1 MASGAWLRVVV
12 TSTAVV
18 VAEGRRNISS
28 GGPFEASVG
37 YSRAV
42 AIGDSCW
49 VAGTTDAG
57 PDGRSAHPDDAGAQ
71 ARAIL
76 AIAERALGEAGFGL
90 ADVVRT
96 RRVVVRPEDID
107 AVTAAH
113 GEAFRSIRPVAT
125 LVLVAAL
132 LDPSFLVEI
141 ELEARRA

>member
-1 MASGAWLRVVV
+1 VASRAWLTVLL
-12 TSTAVV
+12 
-18 VAEGRRNISS
+18 AERRRNISS
-28 GGPFEASVG
+28 GGSLEASVG

-57 PDGRSAHPDDAGAQ
+57 PDGRSTHPDDAGAQ
-71 ARAIL
+71 ARAIF
-76 AIAERALGEAGFGL
+76 AIAERAMGEAGFGL

-96 RRVVVRPEDID
+96 RMFVVRPEDVA

-113 GEAFRSIRPVAT
+113 GEVLRSIRPVAT
-125 LVLVAAL
+125 LVLVAGL
-132 LDPSFLVEI
+132 MDPSFLVEI

>member
-1 MASGAWLRVVV
+1 MASGAWL
-12 TSTAVV
+12 TSVV
-18 VAEGRRNISS
+18 VAERRRNISS
-28 GGPFEASVG
+28 GGPFEGSVG

-71 ARAIL
+71 ARAIF

-90 ADVVRT
+90 VDVVRT
-96 RRVVVRPEDID
+96 RMFVVRPADIA

-113 GEAFRSIRPVAT
+113 GDVFRSIRPVAT

-132 LDPSFLVEI
+132 MDPSFLVEI

>member
-1 MASGAWLRVVV
+1 MASRAWLTVLL
-12 TSTAVV
+12 
-18 VAEGRRNISS
+18 AERRRNISS
-28 GGPFEASVG
+28 GGSLEASVG

-57 PDGRSAHPDDAGAQ
+57 PDGRSTHPDDAGAQ
-71 ARAIL
+71 ARAIF
-76 AIAERALGEAGFGL
+76 AIAERALGESGFGL

-96 RRVVVRPEDID
+96 RMFVVRPEDIA
-107 AVTAAH
+107 AVTAAY
-113 GEAFRSIRPVAT
+113 GDVFRSIRPVAT

-132 LDPSFLVEI
+132 MDPSFLVEI

>member
-1 MASGAWLRVVV
+1 VASRACLRVVV
-12 TSTAVV
+12 GLTSFP
-18 VAEGRRNISS
+18 VAERRRNISS

-57 PDGRSAHPDDAGAQ
+57 PDGRSAHPGDAGAQ
-71 ARAIL
+71 ARAIF

-96 RRVVVRPEDID
+96 RMFVVRPEDVA

-113 GEAFRSIRPVAT
+113 GKVFRSIRPVAT
-125 LVLVAAL
+125 LVLVAGL
-132 LDPSFLVEI
+132 MDPSLLVEI
-141 ELEARRA
+141 EFEARRA

>member
-1 MASGAWLRVVV
+1 
-12 TSTAVV
+12 
-18 VAEGRRNISS
+18 VAETRRNISS

-42 AIGDSCW
+42 AVGESCW

-57 PDGRSAHPDDAGAQ
+57 PDGRSAHPGDAGAQ
-71 ARAIL
+71 ARAIFE
-76 AIAERALGEAGFGL
+76 IASAALDEAGFLL

-96 RRVVVRPEDID
+96 RMFVVRHGDVA

-113 GEAFRSIRPVAT
+113 GKVFGAIRPAAT

-132 LDPSFLVEI
+132 MDPSFLVEI
-141 ELEARRA
+141 EYEARRA

>member
-1 MASGAWLRVVV
+1 MADIVVV
-12 TSTAVV
+12 P
-18 VAEGRRNISS
+18 ERRRNISS

-57 PDGRSAHPDDAGAQ
+57 PDGRSAHPKDAGAQ

-90 ADVVRT
+90 GDVVRT
-96 RRVVVRPEDID
+96 RMFVVRPEDVA
-107 AVTAAH
+107 AVTATH
-113 GEAFRSIRPVAT
+113 GDVFRSIRPVAT
-125 LVLVAAL
+125 LVLVAGL
-132 LDPSFLVEI
+132 MDPSFLVEI

>member
-1 MASGAWLRVVV
+1 MPD
-12 TSTAVV
+12 
-18 VAEGRRNISS
+18 GRRNISS

-49 VAGTTDAG
+49 LAGTTDAG

-76 AIAERALGEAGFGL
+76 EIAERALGEAGFGL

-96 RRVVVRPEDID
+96 RMFVVRPDD
-107 AVTAAH
+107 VTAVTAAH
-113 GEAFRSIRPVAT
+113 ADVFGSIRPVAT
-125 LVLVAAL
+125 LVLVAGL
-132 LDPSFLVEI
+132 MDPSFLVEI
-141 ELEARRA
+141 EMEARRA

>member
-1 MASGAWLRVVV
+1 VASGAWLIGVD
-12 TSTAVV
+12 

-28 GGPFEASVG
+28 GGPWEASVG

-49 VAGTTDAG
+49 IAGTTDAG

-71 ARAIL
+71 ARAIF
-76 AIAERALGEAGFGL
+76 AIAERALDEAGFSL

-96 RRVVVRPEDID
+96 RIFVVRPQDVA
-107 AVTAAH
+107 AVTTVH
-113 GEAFRSIRPVAT
+113 GEIFGAIRPVAT

-132 LDPSFLVEI
+132 MDPSFLVEI

>member
-1 MASGAWLRVVV
+1 MAER
-12 TSTAVV
+12 
-18 VAEGRRNISS
+18 RRNISS

-71 ARAIL
+71 AQAIF

-96 RRVVVRPEDID
+96 RMFVVRPEAVA

-113 GEAFRSIRPVAT
+113 REVFRSIRPVAT
-125 LVLVAAL
+125 LVLVAGL
-132 LDPSFLVEI
+132 VDPSFLVEI